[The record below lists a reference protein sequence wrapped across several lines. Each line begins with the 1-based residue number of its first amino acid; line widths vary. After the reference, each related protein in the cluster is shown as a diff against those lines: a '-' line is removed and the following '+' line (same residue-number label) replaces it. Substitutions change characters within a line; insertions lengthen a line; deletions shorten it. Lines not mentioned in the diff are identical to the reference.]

1 MDSYDSGTT
10 KVTTPYNRHFAIGA
24 RRRLP
29 WLAGITMAAI
39 GAACGS
45 SEPAI
50 TPATVGGD
58 QLLFERGTATLS
70 EGRWV
75 EARAYFLQVRDN
87 YPQSGLRADARLG
100 VADSYESQ
108 GGAANYVSALA
119 EYEDFLSL
127 YPTHP
132 RAGYAQ
138 FKLAMVHHHQM
149 RPPTRD
155 QTWTQSAIRE
165 FEVFLERHPNSE
177 MVDEVQGYLQE
188 AKDRLSESE
197 FIVGRYYHRIE
208 WWPGAIERL
217 DTLLTTNPEFAS
229 RESEHFYLADAFYQG
244 GEFPQALSAFQTLL
258 EEFPGTEFNEEA
270 AAALADI
277 ETRLEPDS
285 DAPLESNEENTG
297 DDFFVVESPSSK

>member
-1 MDSYDSGTT
+1 
-10 KVTTPYNRHFAIGA
+10 
-24 RRRLP
+24 
-29 WLAGITMAAI
+29 
-39 GAACGS
+39 
-45 SEPAI
+45 
-50 TPATVGGD
+50 
-58 QLLFERGTATLS
+58 
-70 EGRWV
+70 
-75 EARAYFLQVRDN
+75 
-87 YPQSGLRADARLG
+87 
-100 VADSYESQ
+100 

-229 RESEHFYLADAFYQG
+229 RESAHFYLADAFYQG

-277 ETRLEPDS
+277 
-285 DAPLESNEENTG
+285 
-297 DDFFVVESPSSK
+297 